1 MSNRLTMRT
10 MIRAGLTACI
20 LATATGAA
28 SPANAAD
35 TKVTFALDFIPLGRH
50 APWYAALAQGYF
62 KDEGLDVTIVP
73 SKGTAE
79 VIQSVQSGASDI
91 GLIDVPAL
99 VLARAGGATLKM
111 VSVQYQKSPYA
122 IFSLDKGANVTTA
135 RQLEGLNLGSGAG
148 SFTPKII
155 QGFMAQQGLDPGK
168 LQITNV
174 APPARASM
182 LITGQIPAIEF
193 FAMAR
198 PGLEA
203 GAKSA
208 GATLTT
214 FLLADHGLDLYSN
227 GIAAR
232 QEYIKDNP
240 EVMKRFVRAALRGWK
255 FTFDN
260 PQKAAELQ
268 SRMVAGLKE
277 ESIVPEIAVLRALA
291 VTPDTLAN
299 GLGSFD
305 PAKMQKSLDFT
316 VKYIGVSGTG
326 PAARDLYETGFLPAQ
341 PVLP

>member
-1 MSNRLTMRT
+1 MSTRRSMV
-10 MIRAGLTACI
+10 IRAGLAVCI
-20 LATATGAA
+20 LTIAA
-28 SPANAAD
+28 WSAPSAYAAD

-50 APWYAALAQGYF
+50 APWYAAVAQGYF

-99 VLARAGGATLKM
+99 VLARAGGSTLKM
-111 VSVQYQKSPYA
+111 VTVHYQKSPYA

-135 RQLEGLNLGSGAG
+135 KQLEGLNLGSGAG

-155 QGFMAQQGLDPGK
+155 QGFMTQLGLDPSK

-182 LITGQIPAIEF
+182 LMTGQIPAIEF
-193 FAMAR
+193 FAMAK

-227 GIAAR
+227 GIAAK

-240 EVMKRFVRAALRGWK
+240 DLMKRFVRAALRGWK

-268 SRMVAGLKE
+268 SKMVPGLKE
-277 ESIVPEIAVLRALA
+277 ETIAPEIAVLRALA
-291 VTPDTLAN
+291 VTPDTQAN

-316 VKYIGVSGTG
+316 VKYIGVSGTA
-326 PAARDLYETGFLPAQ
+326 PAAGDLYATGFLPAE
-341 PVLP
+341 PVRP

>member
-1 MSNRLTMRT
+1 MSTRRSMV
-10 MIRAGLTACI
+10 IRAGLAVCI
-20 LATATGAA
+20 LTIAA
-28 SPANAAD
+28 WFAPSAYAAD

-50 APWYAALAQGYF
+50 APWYAAVAQGYF

-99 VLARAGGATLKM
+99 VLARAGGSTLKM
-111 VSVQYQKSPYA
+111 VTVHYQKSPYA

-135 RQLEGLNLGSGAG
+135 KQLEGLNLGSGAG

-155 QGFMAQQGLDPGK
+155 QGFMAQQGLDPAK

-174 APPARASM
+174 APSARASM
-182 LITGQIPAIEF
+182 LMTGQIPAIEF

-203 GAKSA
+203 GAKGA

-227 GIAAR
+227 GIAAK
-232 QEYIKDNP
+232 QEYLKDNP
-240 EVMKRFVRAALRGWK
+240 DVMKQIGRAH
-255 FTFDN
+255 
-260 PQKAAELQ
+260 
-268 SRMVAGLKE
+268 V
-277 ESIVPEIAVLRALA
+277 
-291 VTPDTLAN
+291 
-299 GLGSFD
+299 
-305 PAKMQKSLDFT
+305 
-316 VKYIGVSGTG
+316 
-326 PAARDLYETGFLPAQ
+326 
-341 PVLP
+341 

>member
-1 MSNRLTMRT
+1 MSDRFSTA
-10 MIRAGLTACI
+10 IRAAM
-20 LATATGAA
+20 AA
-28 SPANAAD
+28 SALTVAALGAPAVAAD

-50 APWYAALAQGYF
+50 APWYAAVAQGYF

-79 VIQSVQSGASDI
+79 VIQSVQSGAADI
-91 GLIDVPAL
+91 GFVDVPAL
-99 VLARAGGATLKM
+99 VLGRAGGATLKM
-111 VSVQYQKSPYA
+111 VAVNYQKSPYA
-122 IFSLDKGANVTTA
+122 IFSLAKGANVTTA
-135 RQLEGLNLGSGAG
+135 KQLEGLSLGSGAG

-155 QGFMAQQGLDPGK
+155 QGFMTQQGLDPAK

-182 LITGQIPAIEF
+182 LMTAQVPAIEF
-193 FAMAR
+193 FVMAK

-203 GAKSA
+203 GAKNA
-208 GATLTT
+208 GTTLST

-232 QEYIKDNP
+232 DEYLKANP
-240 EVMKRFVRAALRGWK
+240 DLVKKFVRAALKGWK

-268 SRMVAGLKE
+268 SKMVVGLKE
-277 ESIVPEIAVLRALA
+277 ESIVPEIEVLRALA
-291 VTPDTLAN
+291 VTPDTEKN
-299 GLGSFD
+299 GLGAID

-316 VKYIGVSGTG
+316 VKYIGVSGTV
-326 PAARDLYETGFLPAQ
+326 PAAADLYDTSFLPAQ
-341 PVLP
+341 PVKP